1 MSNYT
6 PCLLPRILKKEL
18 MTEAV
23 WGHLK
28 FWPFNV
34 QWIQVSRR
42 IDWRCNWD
50 SRYPRYH
57 RYPRSEVWWSFSIF
71 ASSFMRPPCRV
82 CCGIILPGMGHML
95 RHIPYTE
102 SPFGS
107 WDCFHDRRIRMLSAI
122 LNGPTNMLSAQIALR
137 CDFSILNLLCPSQAC
152 LRAVLGRTQFGCL
165 LEL

>member
-42 IDWRCNWD
+42 IDWRCNWIAAIPAITAIHV
-50 SRYPRYH
+50 PRFGDHFQSLHH
-57 RYPRSEVWWSFSIF
+57 RLWGRPVVFAAASFFPAWGTCWGISPTPKALLGLGT
-71 ASSFMRPPCRV
+71 ASMTGGSGCSVLSWMGRQICSVPKSLWGAISASWTCCVRV
-82 CCGIILPGMGHML
+82 KP
-95 RHIPYTE
+95 
-102 SPFGS
+102 
-107 WDCFHDRRIRMLSAI
+107 A
-122 LNGPTNMLSAQIALR
+122 
-137 CDFSILNLLCPSQAC
+137 
-152 LRAVLGRTQFGCL
+152 
-165 LEL
+165 